1 MGYNREIELKE
12 KLNSFLVNKLKIP
25 EEDYYANLNR
35 DGLLE
40 LKSILSGINNI
51 FTLKVSIAFIE
62 WVSDFLQLNKKV
74 KEKIITDF
82 INTKPNTNGYDI
94 ELDSSCKLVAE
105 VKCNVPI
112 NKGKIYGS
120 RQKSNIEKDIKNLLN
135 GKIKS
140 KIKPNGFFKFMVF
153 LDTEEIRDATKLFVQ
168 NQTKYQD
175 ELVFLEKNKF
185 QKDDIKDGDKVYIV
199 FVSFEKDDQV
209 ADSDTVKTDD
219 KKKTEKESA
228 EKKVPIWKLIQQTI
242 ESMDGKAEK
251 KEIINHL
258 LDEHSHLKKNT
269 LQCQVTICTVNNPTR
284 INWAQNKKPRTERN
298 QYDFL
303 YQTDK
308 KTVVMYDPKE
318 HGKWGIVEDK
328 VGKLMVTKLSN

>member
-62 WVSDFLQLNKKV
+62 WVSDFLILNKGE
-74 KEKIITDF
+74 KEKILTDF
-82 INTKPNTNGYDI
+82 MKNKPNSNGYDI

-112 NKGKIYGS
+112 NKGKTYGAQQ
-120 RQKSNIEKDIKNLLN
+120 RDGIEKDIKKLLYG
-135 GKIKS
+135 GKKS
-140 KIKPNGFFKFMVF
+140 KIIPNSFFKFMVF
-153 LDTEEIRDATKLFVQ
+153 LDMEEIREATKYFIQ

-185 QKDDIKDGDKVYIV
+185 QKDDIKDGDNVYIV
-199 FVSFEKDDQV
+199 YVS
-209 ADSDTVKTDD
+209 
-219 KKKTEKESA
+219 
-228 EKKVPIWKLIQQTI
+228 L
-242 ESMDGKAEK
+242 
-251 KEIINHL
+251 
-258 LDEHSHLKKNT
+258 
-269 LQCQVTICTVNNPTR
+269 
-284 INWAQNKKPRTERN
+284 
-298 QYDFL
+298 
-303 YQTDK
+303 
-308 KTVVMYDPKE
+308 
-318 HGKWGIVEDK
+318 
-328 VGKLMVTKLSN
+328 